1 MPPTQLNIIMARA
14 IFTHKGATLYDESNI
29 TTKADR
35 SVNSPFTRMAVD
47 TLLMV

>member
-14 IFTHKGATLYDESNI
+14 MFTYKGSAPYDESNI
-29 TTKADR
+29 TDNADR
-35 SVNSPFTRMAVD
+35 SVNSPFAIMVVD